1 MKYIINRLLF
11 SLYYWNLCVCNIID
25 YTLKPTLYI
34 IHKIFYK
41 VDIYGNSKKKHRNFS
56 TYHKHQEKLLK
67 DTAKNLDY
75 GYCSYRSQGE
85 FIGTIMLYLIYF
97 IKLIKHY
104 EIMPLDDISDF
115 KITFISMGVAFF
127 ITHILSFQN
136 NLYKKYFK
144 RFKSSKNNAIWHIIT
159 LLYVIGS
166 FIAFY
171 KSLFY

>member
-1 MKYIINRLLF
+1 MTF
-11 SLYYWNLCVCNIID
+11 Q
-25 YTLKPTLYI
+25 TLKSPLYQWVL
-34 IHKIFYK
+34 H
-41 VDIYGNSKKKHRNFS
+41 
-56 TYHKHQEKLLK
+56 
-67 DTAKNLDY
+67 
-75 GYCSYRSQGE
+75 
-85 FIGTIMLYLIYF
+85 
-97 IKLIKHY
+97 
-104 EIMPLDDISDF
+104 
-115 KITFISMGVAFF
+115 FF